1 VDIVTVVPG
10 MDTVVDARAAALRRL
25 FWAAVALAVT
35 LAAVK
40 AYHLGASPLN
50 AADWLISLAAISY
63 TDAIFAAACWACA
76 RALVGAAGGRPVLLR
91 LLSLFFVGFSAICCL
106 YAVVNVLIFGIFG
119 SFLTYPL
126 LAIIGNVRMVRSSVS
141 AHLTRAAVL
150 GLVSVPCGY
159 VAAVAA
165 LHRASQSSRR
175 PRWTSAAAAL
185 FAVWLM
191 VGHRAFVAEFD
202 SRQDRRIAESP
213 HWVMAASWWQALKSS
228 GIVRMPDR
236 FPPDDLSDFEPTSV
250 RHGQT
255 GSLSSTVLRRASEAF
270 GVRATAARR
279 PPNVILVVLESV
291 AARWTSLH
299 NPTYETTPTLNTES
313 ARSHVFD
320 SFYAHIGR
328 SSNSLVAMLL
338 SSYPKL
344 DFRELTEQYPDFP
357 GTTLAAMFRDRG
369 YRTAFVTPSDLDWA
383 GWREFLGRHGFDD
396 VWDYHHL
403 ACGDLLSSWG
413 VEDRCMFDAMVDFVA
428 EARARPFFLAAWTTQ
443 THNPYDT
450 SPGVPQLD
458 LLRERT
464 PDDWELGRYLNIL
477 HGTDRH
483 LGRLFDA
490 VRRAG
495 LEQDTLVVVT
505 GDHGQAF
512 GYPHETYIQGRTVY
526 EEDVHVPLMFW
537 FPRAYRSALRSKT
550 VGSHV
555 DLAPTIAELIGF
567 PPAPDW
573 QGRSLFD
580 VRHPHRAYFYVA
592 EDQFRLGV
600 REANWK
606 YIYSLRD
613 GREELYDLD
622 RDAMEQRNLAGQQP
636 DRCAR
641 LRQRLAAWAEA
652 NRRQYERVDESAI
665 KD

>member
-1 VDIVTVVPG
+1 MGVPCAYLASVG
-10 MDTVVDARAAALRRL
+10 ALGRAAQPRRRSR
-25 FWAAVALAVT
+25 W
-35 LAAVK
+35 
-40 AYHLGASPLN
+40 
-50 AADWLISLAAISY
+50 
-63 TDAIFAAACWACA
+63 
-76 RALVGAAGGRPVLLR
+76 
-91 LLSLFFVGFSAICCL
+91 
-106 YAVVNVLIFGIFG
+106 
-119 SFLTYPL
+119 TY
-126 LAIIGNVRMVRSSVS
+126 
-141 AHLTRAAVL
+141 
-150 GLVSVPCGY
+150 SVP
-159 VAAVAA
+159 V
-165 LHRASQSSRR
+165 
-175 PRWTSAAAAL
+175 L
-185 FAVWLM
+185 FAVWVLA
-191 VGHRAFVAEFD
+191 GHHAFMTAFD
-202 SRQDRRIAESP
+202 SRQDRRVSESP
-213 HWVMAASWWQALKSS
+213 HWVMVASCWQVVQSS
-228 GIVRMPDR
+228 GIVRMPDW
-236 FPPDDLSDFEPTSV
+236 FPPDDLSDFEPESV
-250 RHGQT
+250 RR
-255 GSLSSTVLRRASEAF
+255 GSLSSTVLRRASEAL
-270 GVRATAARR
+270 GVRASAARR

-299 NPTYETTPTLNTES
+299 NPTYETTPTLNVES

-344 DFRELTEQYPDFP
+344 DFRELTAQYPDFP
-357 GTTLAAMFRDRG
+357 GTSLPEMFRSRG
-369 YRTAFVTPSDLDWA
+369 YRTAFITSSDLNWA
-383 GWREFLGRHGFDD
+383 GWREFLGRHGFED

-403 ACGDLLSSWG
+403 ACDDLLSSWG
-413 VEDRCMFDAMVDFVA
+413 VEDRCMIDAIVDFVA
-428 EARARPFFLAAWTTQ
+428 DARARPFFLTAWTTQ

-450 SPGVPQLD
+450 SPGAPQLD

-477 HGTDRH
+477 HETDRH
-483 LGRLFDA
+483 LARLFDV
-490 VRRAG
+490 VRRSG
-495 LEQDTLVVVT
+495 LEQDTLVVIT

-537 FPRAYRSALRSKT
+537 FPRAYRSAARSKT

-580 VRHPHRAYFYVA
+580 ARHPHRAYFYVA

-600 REANWK
+600 REAGWK

-622 RDAMEQRNLAGQQP
+622 RDPMEQRNVAGQQP

-652 NRRQYERVDESAI
+652 NRRQYERVHQVGI
-665 KD
+665 RN